1 MRLRYSESEIIKTSV
16 GDHDVFSGE
25 NITTSA
31 GGHIHESCDGEI
43 IYGNPETAPEL
54 KLGNYFKK
62 GYWTNHKDEPI
73 TRAVYGQKLKFHIEF
88 DIEYATVGD
97 TFEFG
102 LYDDD
107 KYYYPFDLVK
117 TTDDHIELARS
128 KSGALYNT
136 ETIGENGKT
145 VLVFTSTNL
154 EKLTDKLDKDKIFEL
169 YFKCTYNG
177 KTGIETIDLPARP
190 TQYLKL
196 GALVIDRYKM
206 PGLNLE
212 GTDVADDM
220 TFGKGIPDARP
231 IFSDIDTYI
240 QEYTVFGFD
249 ETRHAKYANLNTSS
263 KAIYTT
269 AEIKNLGTLM
279 ERSANSHNEDLLWI
293 DFRNMAKDN
302 LSSGDL
308 STNIDLM
315 IKKFKGNTG
324 GVYENEMLA
333 KAIINNPATEAYCNE
348 VEKYIASQLKQKS
361 AKLEEVEDKEP
372 YFRIEEIENGSK
384 NIVFFNSKGDRSKIG
399 KRDFKSPA
407 YTWKKNWNVLRG
419 ETIALNDIWATEVV
433 LKEIK
438 TEGDSCTVHYH
449 VTLWDHFGLDSPDME
464 KFYSYGSGFRAWF
477 VLQHLFGYK
486 PFLTK
491 IQFDK
496 QFKFDL

>member
-1 MRLRYSESEIIKTSV
+1 MRVRYSESEIIKTSV
-16 GDHDVFSGE
+16 GNHDVFSGQ
-25 NITTSA
+25 NITASA

-73 TRAVYGQKLKFHIEF
+73 MRAVYGQKLKFHIEF

-107 KYYYPFDLVK
+107 KYYYPFDLIK

-128 KSGALYNT
+128 KSGALYNS
-136 ETIGENGKT
+136 EVIGEGGKT

-169 YFKCTYNG
+169 YFKCAYNG

-196 GALVIDRYKM
+196 GAMVIDRYKM

-220 TFGKGIPDARP
+220 TFGKGIPDGRP
-231 IFSDIDTYI
+231 LFSDISTYI
-240 QEYTVFGFD
+240 EEYTVFGFD
-249 ETRHAKYANLNTSS
+249 EIRHAKYANLNTSS

-269 AEIKNLGTLM
+269 AEIKNLGSLM
-279 ERSANSHNEDLLWI
+279 ERSVNSHNEDLLWI

-315 IKKFKGNTG
+315 IKKFKENTG
-324 GVYENEMLA
+324 GVYENEMLT
-333 KAIINNPATEAYCNE
+333 KAVINNPATEAYCSE
-348 VEKYIASQLKQKS
+348 VEKYILKQLQKKS
-361 AKLEEVEDKEP
+361 NKLEEVEDLEP
-372 YFRIEEIENGSK
+372 YFLKEK
-384 NIVFFNSKGDRSKIG
+384 DVFYNEKGDRSKTG
-399 KRDFKSPA
+399 KINFSRSA
-407 YTWKKNWNVLRG
+407 YSWKKNWNVLRG
-419 ETIALNDIWATEVV
+419 ETIALNDIWATEVI
-433 LKEIK
+433 LKELKI
-438 TEGDSCTVHYH
+438 ENDDCTVIYKI
-449 VTLWDHFGLDSPDME
+449 TFWDHFGLDLPDLE
-464 KFYSYGSGFRAWF
+464 KFYSFGAGFRAWF
-477 VLQHLFGYK
+477 ILQHIYNCK

-491 IQFDK
+491 IQFEK
-496 QFKFDL
+496 RFKFDI